1 MALALLGIFG
11 NGENDLRAIGR
22 LVFGIFALWG
32 VSFLGFVLIYYSQ
45 GSVAFA
51 NVSQGMSPAM
61 RFQIE
66 ENLNLHRPLL
76 DQYQTWLFQVLRG
89 DFSTSLMSGE
99 SVSSIIAE
107 RIPYTLILGGS
118 AFVLLIFFSIIL
130 AFLSLWSSSL
140 DRCIAFLGM
149 GFVSLPTFSLGLLL
163 ILFLSV
169 KWSVF
174 PSSGASDIGME
185 DQISNRLLHLALPVM
200 TLVISHLG
208 IFTQF
213 VRTTLIDAL
222 NQEFIQFGLAR
233 GLSLFYIYMHWVLK
247 YALSPI
253 VAYFSASFV
262 SFMMGTYVVEGVFSY
277 GGIGQTLIN
286 GLIFKDYPLV
296 LAILLMSFASV
307 LVVNFLADCLCAKL
321 NQGRV

>member
-1 MALALLGIFG
+1 MVLALHGISG
-11 NGENDLRAIGR
+11 NGENDLWAIKR
-22 LVFGIFALWG
+22 FVFGILALWG
-32 VSFLGFVLIYYSQ
+32 VSFLGFVLIHYSQ

-51 NVSQGMSPAM
+51 NVSQGMSPAL

-76 DQYQTWLFQVLRG
+76 DQYQTWLFQVLKG

-99 SVSSIIAE
+99 SVASIIAE
-107 RIPYTLILGGS
+107 RMPHTLILGGS
-118 AFVLLIFFSIIL
+118 AFVLLVLFSIIL
-130 AFLSLWSSSL
+130 ALLSLWSSFL
-140 DRCIAFLGM
+140 DRCIVFFGM
-149 GFVSLPTFSLGLLL
+149 GFASLPTFSLGLLL

-169 KWSVF
+169 KWSIF

-185 DQISNRLLHLALPVM
+185 DQINNRFLHLVLPVM

-213 VRTTLIDAL
+213 VRTTLIDSL
-222 NQEFIQFGLAR
+222 RQGFIQFGLAR
-233 GLSLFYIYMHWVLK
+233 GLSLFYIYTHWVLK

-253 VAYFSASFV
+253 IAYFAASFV
-262 SFMMGTYVVEGVFSY
+262 SFMMGTYVVEGVFNY
-277 GGIGQTLIN
+277 GGIGQALID
-286 GLIFKDYPLV
+286 GMIFKDYPLV
-296 LAILLMSFASV
+296 LAILLISFTSV
-307 LVVNFLADCLCAKL
+307 LVVHFLADCLCMKL